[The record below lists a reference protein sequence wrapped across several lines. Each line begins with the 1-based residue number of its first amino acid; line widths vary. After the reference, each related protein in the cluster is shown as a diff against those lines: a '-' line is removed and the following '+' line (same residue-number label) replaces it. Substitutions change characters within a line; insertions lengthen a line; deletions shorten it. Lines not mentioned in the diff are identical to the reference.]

1 VKRFKTSNV
10 AATKI
15 WDRIR
20 DLGQLPDLLKQITQV
35 VANSMESV
43 MLLVVNGCGID
54 GLRIART
61 MFESAVTVHYLDSHP
76 ELVQDFVDYLWVI
89 RKRHYDFLQ
98 SLPPDKRH
106 VIPAEK
112 INETETNYERVK
124 GRFTDSRGRIRNS
137 WSETS
142 LYKMAKEIG
151 GESLYGAVY
160 RFGSSLT
167 HTDILAVIAGS
178 GPSGDVEPVPSS
190 ENLTLAFG
198 TAVMSYATTLTAFDK
213 VVGFGRGNEI
223 ATAFRVFSNIPETQI
238 DISEDEIAL
247 HAYSLWERR
256 GRPWGSPEAD
266 WFEAER
272 QLKHL

>member
-1 VKRFKTSNV
+1 
-10 AATKI
+10 
-15 WDRIR
+15 
-20 DLGQLPDLLKQITQV
+20 
-35 VANSMESV
+35 

-61 MFESAVTVHYLDSHP
+61 MFESAVTVHYLDSHQ

-89 RKRHYDFLQ
+89 RRRHYDFLQ

-106 VIPAEK
+106 MIPAEK
-112 INETETNYERVK
+112 IHEMETNYERVK
-124 GRFTDSRGRIRNS
+124 GRFTDSRDRIRNS

-178 GPSGDVEPVPSS
+178 GNSGDVEPVPSS
-190 ENLTLAFG
+190 ENLRLALC
-198 TAVMSYATTLTAFDK
+198 TAVMSYAMTLTAFDK
-213 VVGFGRGNEI
+213 IANLGRGEEVATAFRAFSGIPEAQIELSGNEI
-223 ATAFRVFSNIPETQI
+223 AV
-238 DISEDEIAL
+238 L
-247 HAYSLWERR
+247 AYDLWERR
-256 GRPWGSPEAD
+256 GRPLWSPEVD

-272 QLKHL
+272 QLKHRSF